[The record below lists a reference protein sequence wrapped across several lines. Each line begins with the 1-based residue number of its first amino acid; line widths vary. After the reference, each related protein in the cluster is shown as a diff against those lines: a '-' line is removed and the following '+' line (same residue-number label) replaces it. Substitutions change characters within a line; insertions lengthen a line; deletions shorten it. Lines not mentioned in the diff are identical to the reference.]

1 MTIFKFLGLKR
12 RYYFIFNYPMPN
24 SYQFISKYPAMVHFL
39 YQQVS
44 DFLNRIICRL
54 IVWFIEFLL
63 LYPSSKLLKQK

>member
-1 MTIFKFLGLKR
+1 
-12 RYYFIFNYPMPN
+12 MPN

-44 DFLNRIICRL
+44 DFLNSIICRL